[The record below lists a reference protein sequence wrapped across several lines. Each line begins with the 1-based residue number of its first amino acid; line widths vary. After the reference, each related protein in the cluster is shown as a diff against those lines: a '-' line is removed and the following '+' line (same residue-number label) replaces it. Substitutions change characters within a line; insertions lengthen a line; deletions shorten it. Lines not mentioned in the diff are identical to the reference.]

1 MLLCTAFFVV
11 QELLT
16 GENKLVRA
24 VTVHAAAGDAKRPTV
39 NVETIFQFG
48 VIYWFL

>member
-1 MLLCTAFFVV
+1 MLLSTAFSVI
-11 QELLT
+11 QGLLP
-16 GENKLVRA
+16 GENKLVRS

-39 NVETIFQFG
+39 NGETIFQFG